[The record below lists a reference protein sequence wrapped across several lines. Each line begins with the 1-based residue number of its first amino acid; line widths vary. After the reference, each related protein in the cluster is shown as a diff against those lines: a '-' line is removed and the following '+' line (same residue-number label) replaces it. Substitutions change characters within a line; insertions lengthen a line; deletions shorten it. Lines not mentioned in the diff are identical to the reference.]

1 VPRSPVPHH
10 RRVRRAGWAI
20 LVVGWIAAA
29 AVYLGAGDPPGDGLD
44 DRAHQREMQQLER
57 LGGQASVQTA
67 RLDAW
72 LSSLWQG
79 RRLAGTLAVLSL
91 LAAAGCAW
99 IAGLMAEDVD
109 D

>member
-1 VPRSPVPHH
+1 MPVPTH
-10 RRVRRAGWAI
+10 RRVRLAGLAI

-29 AVYLGAGDPPGDGLD
+29 VVYVAAGDAQGDGLD

-57 LGGQASVQTA
+57 IGGQASVQTA
-67 RLDAW
+67 RLDQW
-72 LSSLWQG
+72 LSSLWEG

-91 LAAAGCAW
+91 LAAAGCLW
-99 IAGLMAEDVD
+99 IAGLMAEEVD

>member
-1 VPRSPVPHH
+1 MSVPTH
-10 RRVRRAGWAI
+10 RRVRLAGLAI

-29 AVYLGAGDPPGDGLD
+29 IVYATAGDATGDGLD

-67 RLDAW
+67 QLDQW
-72 LSSLWQG
+72 LSSLWEG

-99 IAGLMAEDVD
+99 IAGLMAEEVD
-109 D
+109 